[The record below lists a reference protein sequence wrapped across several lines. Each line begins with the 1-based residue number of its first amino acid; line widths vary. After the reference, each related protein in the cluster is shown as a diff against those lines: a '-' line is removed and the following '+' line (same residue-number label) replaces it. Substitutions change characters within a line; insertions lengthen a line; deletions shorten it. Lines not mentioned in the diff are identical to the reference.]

1 MSINNAVRT
10 RNRSIKNN
18 QTKQITRDDQR
29 RVSEKELVEMELI
42 SLDETVR
49 HVMRGMRSRD
59 ACLELSGGHVIRE
72 ARSRDKR

>member
-1 MSINNAVRT
+1 MPHGQEIGPSKT
-10 RNRSIKNN
+10 F
-18 QTKQITRDDQR
+18 KQIMRDDQR
-29 RVSEKELVEMELI
+29 RVRKQLVEMELI

-59 ACLELSGGHVIRE
+59 ACWGLSGGHVIHE